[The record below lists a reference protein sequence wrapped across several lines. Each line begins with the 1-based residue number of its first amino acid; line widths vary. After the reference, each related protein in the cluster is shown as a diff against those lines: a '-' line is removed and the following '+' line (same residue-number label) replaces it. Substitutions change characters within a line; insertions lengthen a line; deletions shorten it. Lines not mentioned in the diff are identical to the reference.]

1 MPISSRV
8 LEDSIRLT
16 KIRQIKWSLYVVQ
29 IIMLVALAALLIFIM
44 GDAQLTPVLY
54 LPVDSFAAVMVLLI
68 LVVCIESFFFRI
80 MEIRFARSS
89 SAKHLMAKNSIRSA
103 ITVAIVA
110 GVVVIM
116 LMAPPVLSVIQD
128 TTSKTSVLSAE
139 GPVKFWSRD
148 PLAFQE
154 MVAVRITAV
163 NPVEVYLVDA
173 DVYEIYNG
181 TLSQMFILRI
191 NKDEANFKIR
201 DEVTIDV
208 PEAQHTQYVL
218 VLNDIDNPG
227 SVASVTIVRD
237 VSGVFTGIVSL
248 LSLAIVVANI
258 AWIAYLM
265 PIERKYSRGSI
276 YK

>member
-29 IIMLVALAALLIFIM
+29 IIMLVALAALLIFVL

-54 LPVDSFAAVMVLLI
+54 LPLDSFAAIMVLLI

-110 GVVVIM
+110 GVVVVM

-128 TTSKTSVLSAE
+128 TTSKTSVLSADE
-139 GPVKFWSRD
+139 PVMFWSKD

-154 MVAVRITAV
+154 MVEVRVTAV

-173 DVYEIYNG
+173 SVYEIYNG

-191 NKDEANFKIR
+191 NKNEADYKVS

-208 PEAQHTQYVL
+208 PEARHTQYAL

>member
-29 IIMLVALAALLIFIM
+29 IIMLVALAVLLIFVM
-44 GDAQLTPVLY
+44 GDAQLKPTLY
-54 LPVDSFAAVMVLLI
+54 LPVDSFAAIMVLLI

-110 GVVVIM
+110 GVVVVM

-128 TTSKTSVLSAE
+128 TTSKTSVLSADE
-139 GPVKFWSRD
+139 PVMFWSRD

-154 MVAVRITAV
+154 MVAVRVTAV

-191 NKDEANFKIR
+191 NKEEANFKVS

-227 SVASVTIVRD
+227 SVASVTILRD

-248 LSLAIVVANI
+248 LSLAIVVSNI

>member
-29 IIMLVALAALLIFIM
+29 IIMLVALAALLIFVM

-54 LPVDSFAAVMVLLI
+54 LPVDSFAAIMVLLI

-110 GVVVIM
+110 GVVVVM

-139 GPVKFWSRD
+139 EPVKFWSRD

-154 MVAVRITAV
+154 MVAVRVTAV
-163 NPVEVYLVDA
+163 NSVEVYLVDA
-173 DVYEIYNG
+173 NVYEIYNG

-191 NKDEANFKIR
+191 NKDEASFKVS

-218 VLNDIDNPG
+218 ILNDIDNPG

>member
-29 IIMLVALAALLIFIM
+29 IIMLVALAALLIFVM

-54 LPVDSFAAVMVLLI
+54 LPVDSFAAIMVLLI

-103 ITVAIVA
+103 ISVAIVA

-116 LMAPPVLSVIQD
+116 FMAPPVLSIIQD
-128 TTSKTSVLSAE
+128 TTSKTSVLSADE
-139 GPVKFWSRD
+139 PVKFWSRD

-154 MVAVRITAV
+154 MVAVRVTAV

-173 DVYEIYNG
+173 GVYEIYNG

-191 NKDEANFKIR
+191 NKDGTDYKVS

-237 VSGVFTGIVSL
+237 VSGIFTGIVSL